1 MPRRPFRQFTV
12 RPGRKLSRRRK
23 LSQHP
28 GEIAAT
34 CPLAYAPAPH
44 PARLFHSFATFR
56 TAAVIATPTQHLW
69 YRNAPARCISLRCS
83 TRRASLPRWPRLP
96 IRLSP
101 TTLPC
106 APTKPAGRIGATRQ
120 RNGPATRQ
128 ILIFG
133 ALGGGARPA
142 RIAGCHARQ
151 LRDCASVKLGHYY
164 GIHFRLSS
172 ALPVCG

>member
-1 MPRRPFRQFTV
+1 MPSRPFPSIHRTAGTKTV
-12 RPGRKLSRRRK
+12 LTPKAIPASRRNCGDM
-23 LSQHP
+23 SSC
-28 GEIAAT
+28 A
-34 CPLAYAPAPH
+34 CPCTPSGTIV
-44 PARLFHSFATFR
+44 SFFR
-56 TAAVIATPTQHLW
+56 YISNRRRIRPPTQRLW

-106 APTKPAGRIGATRQ
+106 APAKPAGKIGATRQ

-128 ILIFG
+128 IFIFG
-133 ALGGGARPA
+133 TLGGDARPA

-151 LRDCASVKLGHYY
+151 LRDCGSVKLGHYY